1 MLIILVSSNI
11 FRLFYFFIFQ
21 ITQTLNMFVRMTSE
35 VETNIVSV
43 ERIKEYSEADQVR
56 RATLLLQGKTL
67 ICVKNSVFP
76 FDIICELRQVNSM

>member
-56 RATLLLQGKTL
+56 RSTLLLQGKTL

-76 FDIICELRQVNSM
+76 FDNICEFRQVNSM